1 VDIQLRRLSTTLADR
16 GLELCL
22 TDWARACLA
31 EDGYDPGNGTRPLKR
46 AIQQYLQDPLALALL
61 QGQFQWGDRIVAK
74 LEGDRIVF
82 VPEAGSEA
90 GAG

>member
-1 VDIQLRRLSTTLADR
+1 
-16 GLELCL
+16 
-22 TDWARACLA
+22 
-31 EDGYDPGNGTRPLKR
+31 LKR